1 MSQKSLTF
9 KKKQH
14 FLDLTRDVPADKILF
29 CPIDISK
36 HFHIAIL
43 HDINCQPFGGFF
55 DFSASK
61 LGFESLVSKIEE
73 RVASL
78 SAQLVFIGMEPSS
91 VYYENLLFSLYL
103 RYKESTSPRFQLCIV
118 DPAAVSDNRKQ
129 HSLRFEKSDQI
140 DTAAIGELLTRG
152 LYNRAHI
159 SSPLCIEIKEISR
172 SIKYLKSE
180 LLRFWNRFLCRLD
193 RVFPNLMIDYKNE
206 KPICKEPLQSGLLDD
221 LLRIC
226 PDPYS
231 LLELNSSDIID
242 LFHNKGRPL
251 GPIRAAKIKQAVER
265 ALLLPRQYQAIHCHL
280 LSREIQFLDSLK
292 EQIKTL
298 SVRLSQLIRLT
309 PARHLL
315 LIPGLSDN
323 LTSEFVAALEDWNRY
338 PSIQQVWSCAGL
350 NPVQKQSGSY
360 SSHPEISK
368 TGSVHLRNAIF
379 KMASTL
385 IWHEPTFGIACFERL
400 LNSYPFIPTLLHIGR
415 KLTNTAL
422 TILKRDV
429 AFQPPFSDYQAAK
442 NQLLK
447 LQEQYLNLK
456 KKKEKKKKEKKKK
469 NK

>member
-9 KKKQH
+9 KKKKH
-14 FLDLTRDVPADKILF
+14 FLDLTKDVAAEKILF

-36 HFHIAIL
+36 HFHIAML
-43 HDINCQPFGGFF
+43 HDINCQPFTDFF
-55 DFSASK
+55 AFSASK

-73 RVASL
+73 RVAAL
-78 SAQLVFIGMEPSS
+78 SSKLVFIGMEPSS
-91 VYYENLLFSLYL
+91 IYYENLLLNLNL
-103 RYKESTSPRFQLCIV
+103 RYKDSTSPRFQLCIV

-159 SSPLCIEIKEISR
+159 SSPHCIEIKEISR

-193 RVFPNLMIDYKNE
+193 RVFPNLMIDYGDE
-206 KPICKEPLQSGLLDD
+206 KPICREPLQSGLLDD

-231 LLELNSSDIID
+231 LLELSSCDIID

-251 GPIRAAKIKQAVER
+251 GPKRAAKIEQAVGR
-265 ALLLPRQYQAIHCHL
+265 ALLLPRQYQGVHLDL

-292 EQIKTL
+292 EQVKTL
-298 SVRLSQLIRLT
+298 SERLGQLIRLT

-338 PSIQQVWSCAGL
+338 PSIEQVWSCAGL
-350 NPVQKQSGSY
+350 NPVVKQSGIST
-360 SSHPEISK
+360 SAPEISK

-379 KMASTL
+379 KMASTV

-429 AFQPPFSDYQAAK
+429 AFEPPFSDYQAAK
-442 NQLLK
+442 KQLLY
-447 LQEQYLNLK
+447 LQEQYLKKK
-456 KKKEKKKKEKKKK
+456 KKKEKRKKK
-469 NK
+469 